1 VIVSQSGQAGLAIAT
16 CFLFA
21 NAEATAACILIT
33 WGCGSISL
41 NIGKPPPAFGD
52 HWDHL

>member
-1 VIVSQSGQAGLAIAT
+1 MFKEIEPQPHVIRMHAAVASALAKRKQVAIAT

-33 WGCGSISL
+33 
-41 NIGKPPPAFGD
+41 
-52 HWDHL
+52 